1 MWKFGN
7 KKKIWQE
14 DFESVEDLL
23 KLLYKHR
30 YWGQIDKK
38 TLQKI
43 FNSLFENSK
52 ELPAYHL
59 DSDYPGQ
66 VSSSEIQ
73 RIRDFLIITEE
84 YDVVKNNFIEI
95 AKNPYFFGPLSL
107 MTMLALTLERL
118 AAALAQGYSYNNLSE
133 SELKQTMA
141 MAELSYKS
149 SILCDK
155 YLLPSYYGTIFCCSV
170 FMDSDMA
177 KEWRD
182 MFYESIEEL
191 NRKEGYNLNDYQ
203 KELRDDKNSI
213 KEMSAQ
219 IDQLYSS
226 FSN

>member
-38 TLQKI
+38 TLQTI
-43 FNSLFENSK
+43 FNNLFENSK
-52 ELPAYHL
+52 QLPVQRIHP
-59 DSDYPGQ
+59 DYPGK
-66 VSSSEIQ
+66 VFSSEMQ

-95 AKNPYFFGPLSL
+95 AKNPYFYGPLSL

-118 AAALAQGYSYNNLSE
+118 AADLAKGYPYNNLSE
-133 SELKQTMA
+133 PELKQIMA

-155 YLLPSYYGTIFCCSV
+155 YLLASYYGAIFCCSA
-170 FMDSDMA
+170 FLDPDMA

-182 MFYESIEEL
+182 MFYRSIEEL
-191 NRKEGYNLNDYQ
+191 SNKENYNLNYYQ
-203 KELRDDKNSI
+203 TALRDDKNSI
-213 KEMSAQ
+213 EEMSGRL
-219 IDQLYSS
+219 DELYASIPK
-226 FSN
+226 